1 MVPTSDQDLVPPN
14 RAVRTSGSLPGP
26 FPIQIRCL
34 RQTICSLHLLFVD
47 LGNDTPDICIK
58 PVCVVILVQ
67 VTANQSTG
75 CMNMK
80 VLLRN
85 RETGQYYAG
94 PEGWRNEI
102 SLAID
107 FRTVEIASIWASLSQ
122 LRGMEVVL
130 HEDDTSADLLMP
142 LQMVG

>member
-1 MVPTSDQDLVPPN
+1 
-14 RAVRTSGSLPGP
+14 
-26 FPIQIRCL
+26 
-34 RQTICSLHLLFVD
+34 
-47 LGNDTPDICIK
+47 
-58 PVCVVILVQ
+58 
-67 VTANQSTG
+67 
-75 CMNMK
+75 MK